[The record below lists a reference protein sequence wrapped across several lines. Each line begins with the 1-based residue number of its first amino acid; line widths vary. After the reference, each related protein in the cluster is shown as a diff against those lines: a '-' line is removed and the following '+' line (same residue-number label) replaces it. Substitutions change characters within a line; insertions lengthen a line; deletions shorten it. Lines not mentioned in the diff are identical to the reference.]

1 MTIKN
6 LIKKTLTEKI
16 IPLMMSVSIITTF
29 MYIYNKK
36 MILIFALAAFI
47 INLMIF
53 CFYDYFSKKGAV
65 GRYCSILGGFI
76 IVAAVLYM
84 MASGNSGDNGIDFMI
99 WFLSPQ
105 AAVEYSARYTY
116 TLFIGINVFTAS
128 TIYYFTQVRYR
139 ILVTFLIMFIPL
151 AVFAKEDETVPF
163 PLLALLLILYTAVM
177 IHCRQ
182 TADSEQDKNV
192 RKILD
197 SSYKKSAAIFV
208 FSAALISF
216 AVPKPE
222 FEANREVFESM
233 ISANGLTQYLLSK
246 LGDFSDTS
254 GSSGFSGNLSS
265 AKLFYCYSDEP
276 VNLKARTYT
285 YYNPD
290 DDRWY
295 LNNSYDRD
303 FYSYWQE
310 EQINL
315 NPADFLSAVYT
326 ACGYSPDFAEKY
338 NIKYKNSA
346 DYNLTE
352 YTRQLTIIPLRLYP
366 EFLLTPSHTFGIKGN
381 ETFLMS
387 PSGEVILYSEENQ
400 IQQRIYRP
408 TSINYYS
415 DMLSDSQYAR
425 GILENLNTE
434 NYSTFLNDLTDVLSL
449 NNADENL
456 LQTINNFT
464 ADYKNAV
471 NYYNGNDFTASE
483 QKAENLTYSLPA
495 ENSHLNNV
503 NIKEIENL
511 ANEVTDDYSSDIDK
525 AEALETYFIRNGFTY
540 DADYIKPEGNNAVD
554 FLFTD
559 KKGVCYE
566 YATAMILMARSV
578 GIPARYCEGFMVTD
592 YDENEKVFSVTE
604 ENSHA
609 YPELFIS
616 GYGWLVFEPTISDD
630 VSQKDKF
637 IGSQQFIISLI
648 CLSVFV
654 LIILAVIFI
663 KKIFPALYEKYF
675 RMKLKNTSP
684 EKSVLM
690 VMNRLRKLSSAD
702 NCMTSSEF
710 ADFLNEKYGCDISE
724 TADLYDI
731 YTYGNY
737 SPENFSRQNLIST
750 YENTCEKIRENI
762 RKSHKKS

>member
-36 MILIFALAAFI
+36 MTLIFALASFI

-84 MASGNSGDNGIDFMI
+84 MASGNSGDNGVDFMI

-105 AAVEYSARYTY
+105 EAVDYSARYTY

-151 AVFAKEDETVPF
+151 AVFAKEDETVPV

-182 TADSEQDKNV
+182 TADSEQDRNV

-208 FSAALISF
+208 LSAALISF

-222 FEANREVFESM
+222 FEANREIFESM
-233 ISANGLTQYLLSK
+233 ISANRLTQYLLSK

-254 GSSGFSGNLSS
+254 GSSGFSGKLSD

-276 VNLKARTYT
+276 INLKARTYT

-303 FYSYWQE
+303 FYSQWQE

-315 NPADFLSAVYT
+315 NPADFLNTVYT
-326 ACGYSPDFAEKY
+326 ACGYNSDFAEKY
-338 NIKYKNSA
+338 NIKYKNPA
-346 DYNLTE
+346 DYNLDE
-352 YTRQLTIIPLRLYP
+352 YTRQLTIIPLRLNP
-366 EFLLTPSHTFGIKGN
+366 EFLLVPSHTFGTKEN
-381 ETFLMS
+381 EPFLMS

-400 IQQRIYRP
+400 VQQRIYRP
-408 TSINYYS
+408 ANINYYS
-415 DMLSDSQYAR
+415 DILSDSQYAR
-425 GILENLNTE
+425 DILENLNIE
-434 NYSTFLNDLTDVLSL
+434 NYSTFLSDLKKILSL
-449 NNADENL
+449 NDADENL
-456 LQTINNFT
+456 LQTTDKFT
-464 ADYKNAV
+464 EDYENAV
-471 NYYNGNDFTASE
+471 NYYNGNDFNASE
-483 QKAENLTYSLPA
+483 EKAENLIYSLPA
-495 ENSHLNNV
+495 ETPQLNDET
-503 NIKEIENL
+503 IGEIEKL
-511 ANEVTDDYSSDIDK
+511 AHKVTDDYSSDIDK
-525 AEALETYFIRNGFTY
+525 AEALETYFIRNEFTY
-540 DADYIKPEGNNAVD
+540 DASYIKPEGHNAVD

-592 YDENEKVFSVTE
+592 YDENQKVFSVSE

-630 VSQKDKF
+630 VSQQNKF

-648 CLSVFV
+648 CISVFI
-654 LIILAVIFI
+654 LIILALIFI

-675 RMKLKNTSP
+675 RVKLRHTSP
-684 EKSVLM
+684 EKSVSM
-690 VMNRLRKLSSAD
+690 TMKRLRRLSSAD
-702 NCMTSSEF
+702 ECMTSSEF
-710 ADFLNEKYGCDISE
+710 SDFLSEKYGCDISE
-724 TADLYDI
+724 IVSLYDI
-731 YTYGNY
+731 YIYGNY
-737 SPENFSRQNLIST
+737 SPENYSRSQLISI
-750 YENTCEKIRENI
+750 YENACEKIRENI
-762 RKSHKKS
+762 RKSYKKS